1 MVWQQKNLAAMQ
13 ASAESAMT
21 EALSEAPRVGATSL
35 SESVTMQY
43 GESAEPACNSVVSN
57 HTEQAHMTQPYVAQL
72 LPVTHVQ
79 TLGIKALWM

>member
-1 MVWQQKNLAAMQ
+1 MAWQQKNLAAMQ

-21 EALSEAPRVGATSL
+21 EALLDAPRAAASSL

-43 GESAEPACNSVVSN
+43 GELAEPACNSVISN
-57 HTEQAHMTQPYVAQL
+57 HIEQTHMTQPQAQL

-79 TLGIKALWM
+79 RLGIKALWM